1 MKFVY
6 QPVQLQAWVSQ
17 NMVLDGEGVYQPSLE
32 GLEGLK
38 RSFRT
43 IHDFMVDKWIW
54 GLSRRERRL
63 LPYLLQG
70 AERKGSQLL
79 WPFISRQLMD
89 WRSFYILVDVLFR
102 TDREEQVPIL
112 WMWLRRSYQ
121 YSWEQIER
129 RMKSQQIRLWRRWLE
144 TPTQP
149 ACCLADMALEEER
162 YYLDVLHDVGLTE
175 KHPFF
180 QQVWQETLRLATKEF
195 FLQQEELCRLV
206 FEDAAPPER
215 EQMAKW
221 LIHRNVIDWVPSLGR
236 LIYDKMRTYRM
247 KPQMWQNISEQGQHE
262 FHEWVVRWK
271 KEKFSDF
278 YHIFHERIRYWR
290 KFIYRLRDVREL
302 SRERTV
308 VMYFSDDVVIME
320 PLISNGGAAY
330 VYPSSIFAEYF
341 QPIVDKWE
349 TDEKITLKQLRNESL
364 TKEGGRL
371 VHWYPKSKWEKT
383 FDTWLSSKLGW
394 YVEREEDST

>member
-1 MKFVY
+1 
-6 QPVQLQAWVSQ
+6 
-17 NMVLDGEGVYQPSLE
+17 
-32 GLEGLK
+32 
-38 RSFRT
+38 
-43 IHDFMVDKWIW
+43 MVDKWIW

-129 RMKSQQIRLWRRWLE
+129 RMKFQQIRLWRRWLE

-195 FLQQEELCRLV
+195 FLQQEELFGWSLKMPLHLSGNRGKVVHPQECDRLGS
-206 FEDAAPPER
+206 FIGKAYLRQNANIPYEAADVDTQVSKGSTSFMSGSFDGKKKSSPTFT
-215 EQMAKW
+215 
-221 LIHRNVIDWVPSLGR
+221 IFF
-236 LIYDKMRTYRM
+236 M
-247 KPQMWQNISEQGQHE
+247 KGFGIG
-262 FHEWVVRWK
+262 
-271 KEKFSDF
+271 
-278 YHIFHERIRYWR
+278 
-290 KFIYRLRDVREL
+290 
-302 SRERTV
+302 
-308 VMYFSDDVVIME
+308 
-320 PLISNGGAAY
+320 
-330 VYPSSIFAEYF
+330 
-341 QPIVDKWE
+341 
-349 TDEKITLKQLRNESL
+349 ESL
-364 TKEGGRL
+364 FTACGM
-371 VHWYPKSKWEKT
+371 
-383 FDTWLSSKLGW
+383 
-394 YVEREEDST
+394 